1 MASFMRGLYQGP
13 RALRQEYRAGGR
25 ASGNFKDVGL
35 KQFEANRD
43 KYNRNLVKLQDL
55 LIQSIDEYGSS
66 SSPADKQIALIYS
79 NYLKTLSEGGGKAR
93 DLVKMFERGELP
105 RLGKPTQQMPPA
117 WS

>member
-13 RALRQEYRAGGR
+13 RALRQEYKAGG
-25 ASGNFKDVGL
+25 GL
-35 KQFEANRD
+35 TYDAGRKQFEANLD

-55 LIQSIDEYGSS
+55 LIQSINEYGSS

-93 DLVKMFERGELP
+93 NLVKMFERGELP